1 MTSRQKLTGRGR
13 TLLTLELKANNLSR
27 QQMCASSE
35 LQVEGVETEYAH
47 RLKLLVMPEEPAR
60 KFVSEKCEVLDGR

>member
-1 MTSRQKLTGRGR
+1 
-13 TLLTLELKANNLSR
+13 
-27 QQMCASSE
+27 MCASSE